1 MGCLKRCL
9 LAVLALVAA
18 KLALLAFV
26 AWHAAGWLGADDVPV
41 KADAVLVLGA
51 EPTRAIT
58 AAALYQEGFANVI
71 YLTVP
76 RREAR
81 WAALA
86 QDGIRW
92 PWFEETARVLL
103 RNRGVP
109 DASIR
114 LLGRDLASTVAE
126 AAEAARTLAPGAAT
140 LLVVT
145 SRYHVYRTRL
155 IFSES
160 LPATR
165 VLVVASGAEPL
176 PRDWWNDQEA
186 ARNVVLELAKLV
198 ALPARTELQVTRARR
213 SIRAKP
219 TATSIRT
226 MLATIGAA

>member
-1 MGCLKRCL
+1 MGCLKRCV

-18 KLALLAFV
+18 KVAILAFV
-26 AWHAAGWLGADDVPV
+26 AWHAAAWLGADDTPV
-41 KADAVLVLGA
+41 KADAILVLGA
-51 EPTRAIT
+51 EPTRALT
-58 AAALYQEGFANVI
+58 GADLYQEGFAKVI
-71 YLTVP
+71 YLSVP

-109 DASIR
+109 AASIH
-114 LLGRDLASTVAE
+114 LLGSDLASTVAE
-126 AAEAARTLAPGAAT
+126 AAEAARTLGPTAGT

-145 SRYHVYRTRL
+145 SRYHVYRARL
-155 IFSES
+155 IFAEA

-176 PRDWWNDQEA
+176 PERWWTDQEA
-186 ARNVVLELAKLV
+186 VRNVPLELAKLV
-198 ALPARTELQVTRARR
+198 FYRLGM
-213 SIRAKP
+213 SFK
-219 TATSIRT
+219 
-226 MLATIGAA
+226 